1 MLRKALD
8 ININLFS
15 EILTEWSWS
24 TLLPLPGMETGMLM
38 PAALM
43 YLLELKRFLK
53 QSLELPVRRTTKII
67 MEAVVTLT
75 EEEAVGNTFVK

>member
-1 MLRKALD
+1 MD
-8 ININLFS
+8 
-15 EILTEWSWS
+15 
-24 TLLPLPGMETGMLM
+24 TGMLM